1 MGAAR
6 MSQAAP
12 RIAEERA
19 TRPAAEVVAIRESS
33 IVTLAAHGVLDAA
46 QVSAAMRFRDHW
58 ERYASLHRSGQ
69 IIERVDHGRRPPGTG
84 REDAAR
90 ELKRIR
96 QIVGQHAFELLIRVC
111 GEGHHVR
118 DLYQARRDR
127 DTATDIL
134 RINLTLLA
142 RAHDLG

>member
-1 MGAAR
+1 

-12 RIAEERA
+12 RIQEHRA
-19 TRPAAEVVAIRESS
+19 PRPAAEVVAIRESS

-46 QVSAAMRFRDHW
+46 QVSAAMRFREQWD
-58 ERYASLHRSGQ
+58 RYANLHRSGRLV
-69 IIERVDHGRRPPGTG
+69 ERVDNTRRAPPTG

-96 QIVGQHAFELLIRVC
+96 QLVGQHAFELLIRVC
-111 GEGHHVR
+111 GEGHHIR
-118 DLYQARRDR
+118 DLYQGRRDR

-134 RINLTLLA
+134 RINLSLLA